1 MMIAKK
7 TRVVSRGMALHF
19 SQEIK
24 GHFFPSLIPT
34 VVLKIKLAILHNDGE
49 VAIII
54 GRPANKVVSIERA
67 I

>member
-1 MMIAKK
+1 
-7 TRVVSRGMALHF
+7 MALHF

-24 GHFFPSLIPT
+24 GHFFPSLIST
-34 VVLKIKLAILHNDGE
+34 CSAEKEKLAILHNDGE

-54 GRPANKVVSIERA
+54 GGPANKVVSIERA